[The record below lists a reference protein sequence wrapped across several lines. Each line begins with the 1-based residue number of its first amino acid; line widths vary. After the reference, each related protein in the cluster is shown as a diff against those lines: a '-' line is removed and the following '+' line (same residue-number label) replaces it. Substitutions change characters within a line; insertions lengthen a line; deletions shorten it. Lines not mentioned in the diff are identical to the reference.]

1 MGTFILKKNE
11 TMVPSLPIG
20 RISRLESLVNALILG
35 LGTTPTESA
44 DGSRT
49 SFTFPT
55 PVKVIVVDGTN
66 VLTEGLGFTNSGSV
80 ATLDT
85 PPNFSIFSI

>member
-1 MGTFILKKNE
+1 MGTFILKPNE
-11 TMVPSLPIG
+11 TMVPSFPIG
-20 RISRLESLVNALILG
+20 RLNKLENLVNAIILG

-49 SFTFPT
+49 SFTFPA

-66 VLTEGLGFTNSGSV
+66 VLSEGLGFTNTGNI
-80 ATLDT
+80 ATLYT